1 MRKSQWLLLGV
12 AVLNMLFL
20 AGQGFA
26 GEIRLTEDVVRRYLA
41 TFPEFWKLTQETEA
55 AAKLGNE
62 DEKKDRLAAI
72 AGRKAALM
80 RKNRWADM
88 FECMD
93 AGARILR
100 VNIFLNVRMKFAAL
114 KDERNPAAMAEL
126 KKWQDENGY
135 GPEEI
140 DAVLKYNPELNKMYV
155 QAGLRKP

>member
-1 MRKSQWLLLGV
+1 
-12 AVLNMLFL
+12 
-20 AGQGFA
+20 
-26 GEIRLTEDVVRRYLA
+26 
-41 TFPEFWKLTQETEA
+41 
-55 AAKLGNE
+55 
-62 DEKKDRLAAI
+62 
-72 AGRKAALM
+72 
-80 RKNRWADM
+80 M